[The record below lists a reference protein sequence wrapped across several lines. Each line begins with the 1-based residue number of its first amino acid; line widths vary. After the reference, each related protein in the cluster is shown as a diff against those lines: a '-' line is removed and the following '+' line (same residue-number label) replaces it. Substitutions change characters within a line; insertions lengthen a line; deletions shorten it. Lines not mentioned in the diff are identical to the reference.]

1 MTITSE
7 KRWTARVVILNG
19 IREAGNPGILRCA
32 RNDRWAKRR
41 GSLSIAPRQQGPK
54 LQQSQS
60 KLKQPQS
67 ELRESQLELRESQ
80 TERRRMRSQSQR
92 LSGFGRES
100 GGRTLRI

>member
-1 MTITSE
+1 VTIPSE

-32 RNDRWAKRR
+32 RNDRWVTRR
-41 GSLSIAPRQQGPK
+41 VSLTIATRPPGPK
-54 LQQSQS
+54 LQQSQ
-60 KLKQPQS
+60 P